1 MSVTPLSDLITTLLA
16 SSDQATFAKFDD
28 LFLRSQ
34 VGVVASGLPTNRCHG
49 EGFRVGEH
57 DRVTLEL
64 VETPD
69 GRAMIKACADP
80 EVFCRRYPDTKITAL
95 MLGRDVLE
103 TMLTDPMIDGVLV
116 CSAMSFHSIPI
127 GKADAQRLVAASA
140 TRAPS
145 PKPWWKFWGS

>member
-1 MSVTPLSDLITTLLA
+1 MSATPLSDLITALLA
-16 SSDQATFAKFDD
+16 NGDQATFAKFDD

-34 VGVVASGLPTNRCHG
+34 VGVVASGLPTNRRQG

-80 EVFCRRYPDTKITAL
+80 DTFCRRYPDTEITAL
-95 MLGRDVLE
+95 MFGRDLLE
-103 TMLTDPMIDGVLV
+103 MSLKDPSIDGVLV
-116 CSAMSFHSIPI
+116 CSALSFNSIPI
-127 GKADAQRLVAASA
+127 GKADARRLVAASA
-140 TRAPS
+140 TRGPS